1 MFHKGVLKTYDQ
13 DSQTGTIALLE
24 SEIELHFSIKDLS
37 STTVEPQVGERVKCM
52 MEDKEG
58 VKRAKF
64 IVRLDF
70 KNARED
76 KPLNE
81 TYYQR
86 IDDTV
91 DQNKSVE
98 RTSAQSELV
107 AEQDIQQ
114 QGIKD
119 QLDAT
124 HQEPAQPQLSS
135 VLPENEPL
143 SSDEE
148 ISVLP
153 VQISAPVESASSLE
167 LITPERESETE
178 TTQSDTLD
186 ISPVAQHVSELN
198 IPNQAEAISITSQQP
213 ITELEL
219 VLNQQAEMPHLIVEQ
234 QQTDH
239 EQPKLDK
246 QPTKFSPSSAP
257 QFEAVDIP
265 EPVHKSSLESVPILH
280 PVSQLEENR
289 SQPISISFPQE
300 SESAQPIELKTDI
313 FQIGQSAS
321 DTAKIPDLKSAM
333 SFDDIAAALDFNQTK
348 PLDLE
353 KAEPSLIQMGGY
365 EKISSLIE
373 SNYSSDYT
381 QQQQAQNHGVELN
394 QDAIDQDTV
403 QSRILSKAKSN
414 QHEAPVSAMEKLKN
428 KLAYKH
434 YAPQNKRKQKKQSS
448 INPWLIASVVLGLV
462 LINLAVF
469 GYQKYT
475 QYQSDQHAKAK
486 LYLLE
491 QERIIEEQRKKMS
504 HVPDKKVLSD
514 KALDDLLGKD
524 RQK

>member
-98 RTSAQSELV
+98 KTSAQSELV

-148 ISVLP
+148 ISVPP
-153 VQISAPVESASSLE
+153 VQTSTPVVSASSLE
-167 LITPERESETE
+167 LIASESDPI
-178 TTQSDTLD
+178 QSDTLD
-186 ISPVAQHVSELN
+186 ISPVAQHASELN
-198 IPNQAEAISITSQQP
+198 TPNQVEAISITSQQP

-219 VLNQQAEMPHLIVEQ
+219 VLDQPAELPHMIVEQ

-239 EQPKLDK
+239 EQLKLDK
-246 QPTKFSPSSAP
+246 QPTEFTPSSVP
-257 QFEAVDIP
+257 QFEAVDIL
-265 EPVHKSSLESVPILH
+265 EPVHKSSPESAPILH

-289 SQPISISFPQE
+289 LQPISISFPQE

-434 YAPQNKRKQKKQSS
+434 YAPQNKRKQKRQSS

>member
-13 DSQTGTIALLE
+13 ESETGTIALLE

-70 KNARED
+70 KNAREE

-91 DQNKSVE
+91 DQNKAVE
-98 RTSAQSELV
+98 TTSAQSESV
-107 AEQDIQQ
+107 AEQDTQQ
-114 QGIKD
+114 QDIKD

-124 HQEPAQPQLSS
+124 HQKPAQPQLSS
-135 VLPENEPL
+135 ALPENEPL

-148 ISVLP
+148 ISVPP
-153 VQISAPVESASSLE
+153 VQTSTPVVSASFLE
-167 LITPERESETE
+167 LIASETE
-178 TTQSDTLD
+178 TIQSDTLD
-186 ISPVAQHVSELN
+186 ISPVVQHPSDLDTS
-198 IPNQAEAISITSQQP
+198 NQAEAISTTSQQP

-219 VLNQQAEMPHLIVEQ
+219 VLDQPAELPHVIVEQ

-239 EQPKLDK
+239 EQPKLDM
-246 QPTKFSPSSAP
+246 QPTEFSPSSAL

-265 EPVHKSSLESVPILH
+265 EPVHTSSPESDPILNS
-280 PVSQLEENR
+280 VSELEENR
-289 SQPISISFPQE
+289 SQPISISSPQE
-300 SESAQPIELKTDI
+300 SDSTQPIELKTDI

>member
-13 DSQTGTIALLE
+13 ESETGTIALLE

-70 KNARED
+70 KNAREE

-91 DQNKSVE
+91 DQNKAVE
-98 RTSAQSELV
+98 TTSAQSESV
-107 AEQDIQQ
+107 AEQDTQQ
-114 QGIKD
+114 QDIKD
-119 QLDAT
+119 QLNAT
-124 HQEPAQPQLSS
+124 HQKPAQPQLSS
-135 VLPENEPL
+135 VLPETEPL

-148 ISVLP
+148 ISVPP
-153 VQISAPVESASSLE
+153 VQTSTPVVSASSLE
-167 LITPERESETE
+167 LIASESETE
-178 TTQSDTLD
+178 TIQSDTLD
-186 ISPVAQHVSELN
+186 ISPVAQHASELN
-198 IPNQAEAISITSQQP
+198 TLNQVEAISITSQQP

-219 VLNQQAEMPHLIVEQ
+219 VLDQQAELPHVIVEQ

-246 QPTKFSPSSAP
+246 QPTEFRQSSAP

-265 EPVHKSSLESVPILH
+265 EPVHTSSPESDPILH

-289 SQPISISFPQE
+289 SQPISISQPQE
-300 SESAQPIELKTDI
+300 SDSAQPIELKTDI

-321 DTAKIPDLKSAM
+321 DTAKIPDLKSAT
-333 SFDDIAAALDFNQTK
+333 SFDDIAAALDFNQIK

-353 KAEPSLIQMGGY
+353 KAEPSSIQMGGY

-381 QQQQAQNHGVELN
+381 QQQQSQNHGAELN
-394 QDAIDQDTV
+394 QDTIDQDTV